1 MCRWKVRCSTFG
13 FFTRARSSPEGATTS
28 AKAVI
33 RGLTDVEPSTLVE
46 PYDKLGLYANRVTL
60 SLNAP
65 ESTALALFDAFL
77 AIASTGW
84 AFIPFD
90 EEWTAREAGW
100 DERRAD
106 DGFLHPSIR
115 AAFLGVEKQR

>member
-1 MCRWKVRCSTFG
+1 MQIALFYVRM
-13 FFTRARSSPEGATTS
+13 FTRSGSPPDRAAAS
-28 AKAVI
+28 AKSLI
-33 RGLTDVEPSTLVE
+33 RGLTDDEPSTMIE
-46 PYDKLGLYANRVTL
+46 PYDKLGLYANRVTV
-60 SLNAP
+60 SLNVP
-65 ESTALALFDAFL
+65 EPTALALFDAFL
-77 AIASTGW
+77 AMASTGW

-115 AAFLGVEKQR
+115 GAFLGVERER

>member
-1 MCRWKVRCSTFG
+1 VGSWTSCG
-13 FFTRARSSPEGATTS
+13 AQRAQNGRNATTS
-28 AKAVI
+28 AEARI
-33 RGLTDVEPSTLVE
+33 RDLTDVEPSTLVE
-46 PYDKLGLYANRVTL
+46 PYDKLGLYANRVTV
-60 SLNAP
+60 SLNVP
-65 ESTALALFDAFL
+65 EATALALFDAFL

-90 EEWTAREAGW
+90 EEWTARQAGW

-115 AAFLGVEKQR
+115 GAFLGVERER

>member
-1 MCRWKVRCSTFG
+1 VPMESALFYVRM
-13 FFTRARSSPEGATTS
+13 FTRAGSPPDGATTS
-28 AKAVI
+28 ARALI
-33 RGLTDVEPSTLVE
+33 GCLTDVEPSTLVE
-46 PYDKLGLYANRVTL
+46 PYDKLGLYASRATVSL
-60 SLNAP
+60 SVPQA
-65 ESTALALFDAFL
+65 TALALFDAFL

-106 DGFLHPSIR
+106 DAFLHPSIR
-115 AAFLGVEKQR
+115 AAFLGVERER

>member
-1 MCRWKVRCSTFG
+1 MEDALFYVRM
-13 FFTRARSSPEGATTS
+13 FTRAGSLPDGATTS
-28 AKAVI
+28 AEARI
-33 RGLTDVEPSTLVE
+33 RDLTDVEPSTLVE
-46 PYDKLGLYANRVTL
+46 PYDKLGLYANRVTV
-60 SLNAP
+60 SLNVP
-65 ESTALALFDAFL
+65 EATALALFDAFL

-115 AAFLGVEKQR
+115 AAFLGVERER